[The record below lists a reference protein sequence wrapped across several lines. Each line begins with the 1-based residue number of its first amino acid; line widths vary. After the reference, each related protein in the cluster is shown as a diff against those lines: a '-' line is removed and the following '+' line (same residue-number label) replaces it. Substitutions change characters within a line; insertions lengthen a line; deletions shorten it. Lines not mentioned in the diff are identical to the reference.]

1 MRIQTWDKKVFDV
14 PEENLEGFLQD
25 YNKATNF
32 DPATLSADPNVNPE
46 RGTNFGGGFRAA
58 LQGIPAIGSYADEAE
73 AWLRSNVW
81 DPAGKDL
88 SYDEYLKN
96 AREST
101 EGAFKN
107 MPEVAYPL
115 SIGTG
120 IVGEAAIAALTGGAS
135 LTPQGQAI
143 MGAAYGYGMGEGDWK
158 NRAAD
163 AAIVGGA
170 SAAIPV
176 AGRYLVKGG
185 KAAINGG
192 KNFITKQ
199 IVKQGEKMVEKKMP
213 NTIQALKRVADPE
226 TSKVALYTNPKGE
239 TNVNILST
247 LMGEADDY
255 ATQAKVATELV
266 KETPKNAGLYNS
278 EIMQGVNDLANLGWK
293 NQITSAIDD
302 VAAGIT
308 NQNDKQILSKIA
320 NKLSKATQTT
330 IESAENAVEEVELK
344 NVREIVNYAIDQ
356 YGKGLSKETKD
367 LLEKRMITEG
377 MAKRVS
383 NKLVNK
389 PLADSAKI
397 PGWMEVGG
405 DVALGLIGNAF
416 GGPGAGFL
424 AVAGKNALRGGT
436 SSAAKK
442 YLINKA
448 TTNATQ
454 NAVKTAQNAA
464 AKNPEVGRKIVGALL
479 EGKNVS
485 PEMIKPYSKPTTVIN
500 QTPIRTIQ
508 KQDSM
513 PTRFYK
519 ALRYYPT
526 TYQQPIMQSLM
537 Q

>member
-46 RGTNFGGGFRAA
+46 RGTNFGGGARAFA
-58 LQGIPAIGSYADEAE
+58 QGIPVIGSYADEAE
-73 AWLRSNVW
+73 AYVRSLIG
-81 DPAGKDL
+81 DK

-115 SIGTG
+115 NIGAG
-120 IVGEAAIAALTGGAS
+120 IAGEAALAALTGGAS
-135 LTPQGQAI
+135 LTPQAQAV
-143 MGAAYGYGMGEGDWK
+143 MGAAYGYGAGEGNIE
-158 NRAAD
+158 NRLAD
-163 AAIVGGA
+163 AAIIGGA
-170 SAAIPV
+170 SAALPV

-185 KAAINGG
+185 KAAITGG
-192 KNFITKQ
+192 KNFITR
-199 IVKQGEKMVEKKMP
+199 QGEKIIEKKIP

-239 TNVNILST
+239 KNINILST

-278 EIMQGVNDLANLGWK
+278 EIMQGVNDLANIGWK

-302 VAAGIT
+302 VASGIT

-320 NKLSKATQTT
+320 SKLSKATQTT
-330 IESAENAVEEVELK
+330 IESADDALEEVELK
-344 NVREIVNYAIDQ
+344 NVREIVNYAINQ
-356 YGKGLSKETKD
+356 YGKGLTKETKD

-479 EGKNVS
+479 EGKDVS
-485 PEMIKPYSKPTTVIN
+485 PEMIKPYSKPAVIN
-500 QTPIRTIQ
+500 QTPIKTIQ

-526 TYQQPIMQSLM
+526 TYQQPIMQSLI